1 MIKPGTLLWFALIA
15 AAIFG
20 VYHMKYRVQ
29 AEEEELTRLDLQ
41 IARDRDTIQ
50 VLRAEWA
57 HLNEPA
63 RLTELAQRHLALSP
77 LAGLQ
82 IVSFK
87 ALPDRAT
94 ATVGEE
100 QAQGDPAT
108 VALLEALGGV
118 GGQP

>member
-1 MIKPGTLLWFALIA
+1 MIKPGTLLWFLLIG

-29 AEEEELTRLDLQ
+29 AEEEELTRLDVQ
-41 IARDRDTIQ
+41 IAHDRDAIQ

-57 HLNEPA
+57 HLNDPA
-63 RLTELAQRHLALSP
+63 RLTDLAQRHLALAP
-77 LAGLQ
+77 VAGLQ

-87 ALPDRAT
+87 SLPDRPT

-108 VALLEALGGV
+108 VALLDALGGV

>member
-1 MIKPGTLLWFALIA
+1 MIKPCTLLWFLLIA

-20 VYHMKYRVQ
+20 VYHLKYRVQ
-29 AEEEELTRLDLQ
+29 AQEEELTRLDSQ
-41 IARDRDTIQ
+41 IARDRDAIQ

-63 RLTELAQRHLALSP
+63 RLTDLAMRHLDLGP
-77 LAGLQ
+77 VAGVQ
-82 IVSFK
+82 IVRFQS
-87 ALPDRAT
+87 LPQRPT

-118 GGQP
+118 VGQP